1 MKHDTRS
8 FPVRPA
14 LGHALGLAV
23 ALAMAAATLGGC
35 DLLPTVSGSGM
46 MTRSAYPVAEC
57 TTIQASHAFRVRVVP
72 DPVFSVTVS
81 CDDNLPPYL
90 VVRRE
95 AGGSLRLG
103 LAQGYSY
110 IGVTLSA
117 EVHMPVVR
125 AIDASGASSV
135 ALDPGFSSAAP
146 LTVVLSGAS
155 RLDAPSVTL
164 GAATFDLSGASRVSC
179 GGTAAA
185 LSVTAS
191 GASQAALI
199 DCAAGSARVDLSG
212 ASQAW
217 VDVGPGP
224 ITLSAS
230 GASTLYYGGSP
241 SFAACNLSGASRT
254 LKVR

>member
-1 MKHDTRS
+1 MKHDTGS
-8 FPVRPA
+8 FPVRP
-14 LGHALGLAV
+14 ALGLAV

-35 DLLPTVSGSGM
+35 DLLPTVSGSGI
-46 MTRSAYPVAEC
+46 MTRSVYPVDEC
-57 TTIQASHAFRVRVVP
+57 TSIQASHAFQVRVVP
-72 DPVFSVTVS
+72 DPVFSVAVS
-81 CDDNLPPYL
+81 CDDNLPSYL

-103 LAQGYSY
+103 LAQGYHY
-110 IGVTLSA
+110 AGVTVTA
-117 EVHMPVVR
+117 EVHMPVVQ

-135 ALDPGFSSAAP
+135 RLDPGFSSTAP

-155 RLDAPSVTL
+155 RLDAPAVTL

-179 GGTAAA
+179 GGTATA
-185 LSVTAS
+185 LTVTAS
-191 GASQAALI
+191 GASQAALL
-199 DCAAGSARVDLSG
+199 DCAAGSAHVGLSG

-217 VDVGPGP
+217 VDVGSGP

-254 LKVR
+254 VKVR